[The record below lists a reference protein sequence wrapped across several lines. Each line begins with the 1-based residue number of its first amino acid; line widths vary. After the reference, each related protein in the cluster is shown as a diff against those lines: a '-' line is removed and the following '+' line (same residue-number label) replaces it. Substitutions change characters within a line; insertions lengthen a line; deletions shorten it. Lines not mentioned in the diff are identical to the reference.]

1 MWKKIAI
8 ISFALWIASFGFI
21 FYKIKYGNALM
32 VDKRMEIGLLPEER
46 QLVLGE
52 IKSLLAGLKGIIK
65 GLSTDDFELVKKSAI
80 GNGMGMA
87 QDINP
92 ALIAKLPLS
101 FKTMGMGVH
110 QSFDKLASKI
120 PGANSKEILKEV
132 DSIMSSC
139 VACHSA
145 FKITEKSNK

>member
-21 FYKIKYGNALM
+21 FYKIKYGSAVM
-32 VDKRMEIGLLPEER
+32 VDKRMEISLLPEER
-46 QLVLGE
+46 QLILGE
-52 IKSLLAGLKGIIK
+52 MRSLLVGLKGIVQ
-65 GLSTDDFELVKKSAI
+65 GLSTDDFEQVKKSAI

-87 QDINP
+87 QDVNP
-92 ALIAKLPLS
+92 ALIAKLPMS
-101 FKTMGMGVH
+101 FKAMGMGVH
-110 QSFDKLASKI
+110 KSFDELAAKI
-120 PGANSKEILKEV
+120 PGATSKEILKEV
-132 DSIMSSC
+132 DVIMSSC

>member
-21 FYKIKYGNALM
+21 FYKIKYGSAVM
-32 VDKRMEIGLLPEER
+32 VDKRMEISLLPEER
-46 QLVLGE
+46 QLILGE
-52 IKSLLAGLKGIIK
+52 MRSLLVGLKGIVQ
-65 GLSTDDFELVKKSAI
+65 GLSTEDFEQVKKSAI

-87 QDINP
+87 QDVNP
-92 ALIAKLPLS
+92 ALIAKLPMS
-101 FKTMGMGVH
+101 FKAMGMGVH
-110 QSFDKLASKI
+110 KSFDELAAKI
-120 PGANSKEILKEV
+120 PGVTSKEILKEV
-132 DSIMSSC
+132 DVIMSSC

>member
-21 FYKIKYGNALM
+21 FYKIKYGSAVM
-32 VDKRMEIGLLPEER
+32 VDKRMEISLLPEER
-46 QLVLGE
+46 QLILGE
-52 IKSLLAGLKGIIK
+52 MRSLLVGLKGIVQ
-65 GLSTDDFELVKKSAI
+65 GLSTEDFEQVKKSAI

-87 QDINP
+87 QDVNP
-92 ALIAKLPLS
+92 ALIAKLPMS
-101 FKTMGMGVH
+101 FKAMGMGVH
-110 QSFDKLASKI
+110 KSFDELAAKI
-120 PGANSKEILKEV
+120 PGATSKEILKEV
-132 DSIMSSC
+132 DVIMSSC